1 MLNDVR
7 FALVDLETT
16 GGQAAHD
23 QIMEV
28 AVRLL
33 DFNGGVEQQWQSL
46 VDPQCSVPPFI
57 ENLTGIRQSM
67 LRGQPTFSAIQ
78 DTLWRYLDGAVLVAH
93 NARFDAGFL
102 RANFARYGRQYS
114 PLVLCTLKL
123 ARTLYPD
130 WPKHGLEAICDRI
143 GFYSE
148 VHHRA
153 MADVDAMKAFLDYAR
168 QDKGEAVFNFE
179 VGLLLGLPVL
189 PPAISQAD
197 MDAIPCQPGIYRL
210 LDDAG
215 ELLYLGSA
223 KSLQAQ
229 VLGHFTNTAGDSK
242 ATKLARRVSDVQWQM
257 LAGELSAG
265 LCLSLALRH
274 EKPQM
279 QRRAKAIGKPCC
291 VRFVANNNGVAQ
303 LRLRSGLPAN
313 IAQTGELVALF
324 RDRKHAKAR
333 IIDLAKD
340 ADLCRFQLGVLAD
353 GERCGCDACDTAG
366 DSVPTLSGGELAEF
380 NIRAREVFA
389 SYLYAPW
396 PFTEPVLVYEQN
408 ESGFGEWHLI
418 NEWRHYGSFTWD
430 ESLLLLSARTESES
444 GDQAAISL
452 DDARLKCEQAKDF
465 QYEHYRLLR
474 AFIDDLEWRP
484 LSEFTA

>member
-46 VDPQCSVPPFI
+46 IDPQCSVPPFI

-153 MADVDAMKAFLDYAR
+153 MADVDAMKAFLDYALK
-168 QDKGEAVFNFE
+168 DKGEAVFNFE

-215 ELLYLGSA
+215 ELLHLGSA

-229 VLGHFTNTAGDSK
+229 VLGHFTNTA
-242 ATKLARRVSDVQWQM
+242 
-257 LAGELSAG
+257 
-265 LCLSLALRH
+265 
-274 EKPQM
+274 
-279 QRRAKAIGKPCC
+279 
-291 VRFVANNNGVAQ
+291 
-303 LRLRSGLPAN
+303 
-313 IAQTGELVALF
+313 
-324 RDRKHAKAR
+324 
-333 IIDLAKD
+333 
-340 ADLCRFQLGVLAD
+340 
-353 GERCGCDACDTAG
+353 
-366 DSVPTLSGGELAEF
+366 
-380 NIRAREVFA
+380 
-389 SYLYAPW
+389 
-396 PFTEPVLVYEQN
+396 
-408 ESGFGEWHLI
+408 
-418 NEWRHYGSFTWD
+418 
-430 ESLLLLSARTESES
+430 
-444 GDQAAISL
+444 
-452 DDARLKCEQAKDF
+452 
-465 QYEHYRLLR
+465 
-474 AFIDDLEWRP
+474 
-484 LSEFTA
+484 

>member
-1 MLNDVR
+1 MFKHIR

-16 GGQAAHD
+16 GGQHAHD
-23 QIMEV
+23 EIMEV
-28 AVRLL
+28 AVRLVGEGVDDSWESLL
-33 DFNGGVEQQWQSL
+33 D
-46 VDPQCSVPPFI
+46 PRCSVPTFI
-57 ENLTGIRQSM
+57 QGLTGISQAM
-67 LRGQPTFSAIQ
+67 LRGKPTFAEVQHELWDFLQ
-78 DTLWRYLDGAVLVAH
+78 DAVLVAH

-189 PPAISQAD
+189 PPSISQAD

-242 ATKLARRVSDVQWQM
+242 AAKLARRVCDVQWQM